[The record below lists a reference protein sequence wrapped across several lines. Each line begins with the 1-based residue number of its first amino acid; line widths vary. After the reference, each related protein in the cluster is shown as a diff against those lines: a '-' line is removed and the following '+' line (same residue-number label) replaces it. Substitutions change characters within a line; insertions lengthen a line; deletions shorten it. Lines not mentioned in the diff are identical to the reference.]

1 METKKLYYEDA
12 YLSRFEAVVTKVL
25 RKGKET
31 LVVLDQTAFFP
42 ESGGQPGDAGF
53 LSGEKVSDTRI
64 ENGEVLHVCGESCA
78 FTEGV
83 KVEGE
88 LDFQTRFERMQGHSG
103 EHVLSGLAHKRFGA
117 ENSGFHMESDGVMTV
132 DFDVFLSKE
141 DLVSLEEEA
150 NRVIWEDRIITARSP
165 TSTELQS
172 ISYRSKLED
181 LKHPRIVFI
190 EGVDACAC
198 CAPHLKST
206 AGIGV
211 LKILFSMRHRGGVR
225 LTLVCGEAALRDY
238 KVKQNAALHVSD
250 VLACR
255 HDETASAVDAL
266 LEKNRALQYEMN
278 ARTLSFFEYIAQ
290 NSPKTPG
297 NAVFFLPGLTT
308 EDLKKAAVTLKSKA
322 GGLTVALS
330 GSDENGWYFA
340 MTSDTLDAKNYVRAA
355 AEALQGS
362 GGGRFDV
369 VQGRFQA
376 KREEIERYFST
387 GGTFQ

>member
-53 LSGEKVSDTRI
+53 LSGERVLDTRI
-64 ENGEVLHVCGESCA
+64 ENGEILHVCGESCA
-78 FTEGV
+78 LEEGQA
-83 KVEGE
+83 VEGA
-88 LDFQTRFERMQGHSG
+88 LDFGLRFARMQGHSG
-103 EHVLSGLAHKRFGA
+103 EHVLSGLAHARFGA
-117 ENSGFHMESDGVMTV
+117 ENSGFHMDENCVMTV

-141 DLVSLEEEA
+141 DLASLEEEA
-150 NRVIWEDRIITARSP
+150 NRIVWEDRKITASFP
-165 TSTELQS
+165 TEEELKS
-172 ISYRSKLED
+172 ISYRSKLDD
-181 LKHPRIVFI
+181 LEHPRIVFI

-206 AGIGV
+206 AGIGL

-255 HDETASAVDAL
+255 HDETASAVDTL

-290 NSPKTPG
+290 NSPKTAG
-297 NAVFFLPGLTT
+297 NAVFFLPDLTT
-308 EDLKKAAVTLKSKA
+308 EDLKKAAVTLKSNA
-322 GGLTVALS
+322 DGLTVVLS

-340 MTSDTLDAKNYVRAA
+340 MTSEKLDAKDYVREAA
-355 AEALQGS
+355 AALQGS

-369 VQGRFQA
+369 VQGRFGA
-376 KREEIERYFST
+376 KRGEIENYFLRGET
-387 GGTFQ
+387 TQ